1 DRGFVTML
9 YYGFLRRDAEAGGF
23 AFWMQKLN
31 DSNHDFRL
39 LVGGF
44 INSDEYRFRFA
55 QVSAP

>member
-1 DRGFVTML
+1 ML